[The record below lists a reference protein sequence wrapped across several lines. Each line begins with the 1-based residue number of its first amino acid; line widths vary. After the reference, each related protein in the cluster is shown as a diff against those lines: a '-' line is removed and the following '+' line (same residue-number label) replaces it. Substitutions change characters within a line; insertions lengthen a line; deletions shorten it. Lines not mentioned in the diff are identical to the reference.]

1 MYFVDLMFGRSK
13 FMIAAI
19 IVLISVTALIVG
31 VYFLGK
37 YGKEL
42 FARINFIFQVLIRM
56 SNIGFPAIGL
66 PR

>member
-1 MYFVDLMFGRSK
+1 MSLTLTSILVCNQRMYFVDLMFGRSK

-37 YGKEL
+37 YGKER
-42 FARINFIFQVLIRM
+42 FA
-56 SNIGFPAIGL
+56 
-66 PR
+66 

>member
-42 FARINFIFQVLIRM
+42 FK
-56 SNIGFPAIGL
+56 
-66 PR
+66 